1 MISKTQGWRLIR
13 RVLPNVLAL
22 GIVFLFG
29 GVLIEIVGES
39 AFEIY
44 RILWNST
51 FGSFDDFGYVLFN
64 ATRLIFTGL
73 AVTIGFKGGLF
84 NIGCEGQLYV
94 AAFVAAWMGCHFNL
108 SAVLLIPLCLFSA
121 MVAGKGALDIEI
133 LTSVPREL
141 FLIIQAFLIL
151 LLICTRRFSRETA

>member
-1 MISKTQGWRLIR
+1 MGKILTISKTQGWRLIR

-29 GVLIEIVGES
+29 GVLIEIVGER

-64 ATRLIFTGL
+64 ATPLIFTDWQLQSVSRGR
-73 AVTIGFKGGLF
+73 LF

-94 AAFVAAWMGCHFNL
+94 ATWMGFHM
-108 SAVLLIPLCLFSA
+108 AWR
-121 MVAGKGALDIEI
+121 
-133 LTSVPREL
+133 SV
-141 FLIIQAFLIL
+141 
-151 LLICTRRFSRETA
+151 